1 MTPSL
6 SFRNFTFPSEN
17 AQPPSATANFIG
29 FRPTF
34 SLQSTT
40 IGAIG
45 AAMEL
50 GSTPDPV
57 IAVFR
62 RVARRSATLGF
73 TLPTALNHREKRG
86 RCGS

>member
-1 MTPSL
+1 M
-6 SFRNFTFPSEN
+6 
-17 AQPPSATANFIG
+17 G
-29 FRPTF
+29 
-34 SLQSTT
+34 
-40 IGAIG
+40 
-45 AAMEL
+45 L

-62 RVARRSATLGF
+62 RVARRSAAVGF